1 MEINS
6 EKYGGMCVCG
16 HEHYMKTKLCVIESG
31 ALNNFEKYMEAVG
44 AKGKRCA
51 VYGTNSSAIEY
62 LPKPFA
68 EQTVIMNSEGLHA
81 DEKSTAILLDKM
93 DDDVEVIIAV
103 GSGTIHDICRYCAA
117 QRKISFISVPTA
129 ASCDGFC
136 SAVAAM
142 TWYGY
147 KSTMNAVAPTLVVA
161 DLDIISRAPIELTRS
176 GIGDM
181 LGKFIALSDWRI
193 AHEVTGE
200 EVCPVIY
207 GIMEKALKD
216 VWDNSLKV
224 LNGNVTAYEQIT
236 YGLLM
241 SGLAMQMLGS
251 SRPASGAE
259 HHISHLIETRP
270 EALKVN
276 SPAMHGEKV
285 GVGTVLAAKEY
296 HRLSETED
304 ISEAVC
310 EFNALDDKWL
320 HKFFGERLY
329 DMAKKENANDCL
341 SKVCAEDIIK
351 AWPEIRK
358 IIDEI
363 PQACEIYEKLAALGA
378 KKDLAD
384 LEVPNEYESIIISA
398 SPVIR
403 NRLTLMR
410 IKRMIK
416 I

>member
-6 EKYGGMCVCG
+6 EKYGGLCVCG

-31 ALNNFEKYMEAVG
+31 ALNKFEEYMETVG

-81 DEKSTAILLDKM
+81 DEKSTAILLEKM
-93 DDDVEVIIAV
+93 DEDVEVIIAV

-147 KSTMNAVAPTLVVA
+147 KSTVNAVAPTLVVA
-161 DLDIISRAPIELTRS
+161 DLDVISRAPIKLTRS
-176 GIGDM
+176 GVGDM
-181 LGKFIALSDWRI
+181 LGKFIALSDWKI

-216 VWDNSLKV
+216 VWDNSLEV
-224 LNGNVTAYEQIT
+224 LNGDVTAYEQIT

-270 EALKVN
+270 EALNVN
-276 SPAMHGEKV
+276 SQAMHGEKV

-296 HRLSETED
+296 HRLAETEN
-304 ISEAVC
+304 ISEYVC
-310 EFNALDDKWL
+310 EFEALDDGWIRE
-320 HKFFGERLY
+320 FFGDRLY

-341 SKVCAEDIIK
+341 SGVRAADIVK
-351 AWPEIRK
+351 AWSEIRR
-358 IIDEI
+358 IIADI
-363 PQACEIYEKLAALGA
+363 PQSDEIYEKLNALGA
-378 KKDLAD
+378 DKELAD
-384 LEVPNEYESIIISA
+384 IEVPNEYESIIVSA

-410 IKRMIK
+410 MKRMIK
-416 I
+416 L